1 MDATMSESAV
11 DPNQVIGSRLQLK
24 PYKPDPLL
32 FGGPDYNIKPTSPSE
47 WFSKHFQEQAKT
59 FGCPFLELVEP
70 LGDGVNRITPIS
82 PNIDFLAATLSGD
95 PKLNHK
101 VVYIESE
108 MAFYYYDP
116 RDCTYRATSEDKL
129 GNLMRGYL
137 ARCAEE
143 MPGNVHKLNLFHT
156 FRSDKTIRSI
166 IHRAKSILAADD
178 SYFSVESKHQ
188 RQQGPE
194 LYERVARAFVDQVLE
209 RQAGE
214 ILTVTDAYVHFC
226 QYLSKRKMPHVN
238 RKIFKNLVPPVVK
251 EQFDLGVRN
260 DLQDQAGDKW
270 QRGWKGIGILDP
282 VAVLQEN

>member
-1 MDATMSESAV
+1 MPESAV
-11 DPNQVIGSRLQLK
+11 NPDQVIGSRLQLNQ
-24 PYKPDPLL
+24 YKPDPLL
-32 FGGPDYNIKPTSPSE
+32 FGEPAFNTEPTTPSA
-47 WFSKHFQEQAKT
+47 WWSKKFPQQAEIH
-59 FGCPFLELVEP
+59 GCPFLELIEP
-70 LGDGVNRITPIS
+70 LGDGINKITPIS

-95 PKLNHK
+95 SKLNHK

-194 LYERVARAFVDQVLE
+194 LYERVALAFVQQILE
-209 RQAGE
+209 RVPGE
-214 ILTVTDAYVHFC
+214 TLLLTDAYLHFC
-226 QYLSKRKMPHVN
+226 EYLRRRDMAPVN
-238 RKIFKNLVPPVVK
+238 RKTFKDLVPPVIQQ
-251 EQFDLGVRN
+251 QFDLGIRN
-260 DLQDQAGDKW
+260 DLHGEASGGMH
-270 QRGWKGIGILDP
+270 RGWSGIGILEP
-282 VAVLQEN
+282 EAAAQQN